1 MASSLESIFGPGG
14 LLESRL
20 PSYEFRPSQLR
31 MAEAVLS
38 AIRNRHSLCV
48 EAGTGTGKTLSYLI
62 PALSSGKRVLVST
75 ATKNLQEQLF
85 TKDVPFLRRTL
96 LPDLKATYMKGRSNY
111 LCLRRLDEIRLK
123 SPLWGGDLGFDW
135 RTFDGWASKTDT
147 GDRAELAWLSD
158 DDPLWDSID
167 ARSDACTGQK
177 CALFQE
183 CFVTRMRQQAFE
195 ADLIVVN
202 HALFFANLALERDE
216 IGRILPDFGILVL
229 DEAHE
234 VEDIAA
240 EHFGRRLSSYQLAD
254 LCRALRRSMGEGESG
269 APGLVDRLAQASDRL
284 FSGLPTVEGRHSLSE
299 YRCARTHRT
308 VDYRQELAG
317 DATRLRD
324 VLRILYHDLE
334 LRRFA
339 GDDTEP
345 LIRRIDRCCEVL
357 EELFSLESPELVYWF
372 EKSPRGAFLHLTPI
386 DVAPLLRERL
396 FQRSDTTI
404 LTSATLTTEGN
415 FEYIRERLGI
425 PEPEEI
431 IGPGEFDY
439 ESQAVLYL
447 PRGIPEPGTSDH
459 FLHLLRHIR
468 GILQLTDG
476 HAFLLFTSTQQMR
489 RVHGALAASNDYPLL
504 CQGMK
509 PKSRILEEFRSTP
522 RGVLC
527 ATSSFWQGVDV
538 QGEALRAVVIDK
550 LPFHVPTEPMVSA
563 RSERIRGQGRN
574 PFLAYTVP
582 AAVITLRQG
591 LGRLIRSRRDTGIL
605 AVLDSRLWTRRYGEL
620 FLKSLPK
627 CPVADNIKDLKNFFL
642 RIGSSQLGG

>member
-20 PSYEFRPSQLR
+20 SNYEFRPSQLQ

-38 AIRNRHSLCV
+38 AIRHRHSLCI

-62 PALSSGKRVLVST
+62 PALSSGKRVVVST

-96 LPDLKATYMKGRSNY
+96 FPELKATYMKGRANY
-111 LCLRRLDEIRLK
+111 LCLRRLDEVRLR
-123 SPLWGGDLGFDW
+123 SPFRGEGFGFDW
-135 RTFDGWASKTDT
+135 EAFEIWTGRTST
-147 GDRAELAWLSD
+147 GDRAELAWLAD
-158 DDPLWDSID
+158 DDPLWDSVD
-167 ARSDACTGQK
+167 ARSDTCTGQK
-177 CALFQE
+177 CALFQD

-202 HALFFANLALERDE
+202 HALFFANLALESDE
-216 IGRILPDFGILVL
+216 IGRILPDFAILVL

-240 EHFGRRLSSYQLAD
+240 EHFGRRLSSFQMAD
-254 LCRALRRSMGEGESG
+254 LCRALRRSVDETAAG
-269 APGLVDRLAQASDRL
+269 ALGLIDRLAQASERL
-284 FSGLPTVEGRHSLSE
+284 FARLPLVEGRHSLSG

-308 VDYRQELAG
+308 IDLRHELSGEAARLQE
-317 DATRLRD
+317 
-324 VLRILYHDLE
+324 VLRTIYHE
-334 LRRFA
+334 MAQRRFA

-345 LIRRIDRCCEVL
+345 LIRRIDRGCSIL
-357 EELFSLESPELVYWF
+357 EELFGLESPELVYWF
-372 EKSPRGAFLHLTPI
+372 ERTGRGAFLHLTPI

-396 FQRSDTTI
+396 FQRCDTTI

-425 PEPEEI
+425 PEPEEVI
-431 IGPGEFDY
+431 VPGEFDY
-439 ESQAVLYL
+439 PSQAVLYL
-447 PRGIPEPGTSDH
+447 PRGMPEPKAPDY
-459 FLHLLRHIR
+459 FLHLLRQIR
-468 GILQLTDG
+468 AILRLTDG

-489 RVHGALAASNDYPLL
+489 RVYGALAASSEYALL
-504 CQGMK
+504 CQGTK
-509 PKSRILEEFRSTP
+509 PKSQILEEFRSTP

-563 RSERIRGQGRN
+563 RTERIQRQGRN

-582 AAVITLRQG
+582 SAVITLRQG

-627 CPVADNIKDLKNFFL
+627 CPVADNMKDLENFFL
-642 RIGSSQLGG
+642 RIGS